1 VAGQPELRVGPK
13 KLRSKP
19 KSSAG
24 RSLRAQALTLLA
36 RREYSRQELAN
47 RLAQYTEDAD
57 EIPPLL
63 DDFEK
68 RGWLSE
74 ARVVEQV
81 LASRR
86 RRFGSHK
93 ITHELQRK
101 GLSDEAIAG
110 ARESLKADEVDTA
123 RDVWRRKFPVPPANA
138 GERAR
143 QMRFLQG
150 RGFSLDVIRKVI
162 SDGDDE

>member
-1 VAGQPELRVGPK
+1 MPVEPR
-13 KLRSKP
+13 KLPSKQ

-36 RREYSRQELAN
+36 RREYSRHELAL
-47 RLAQYTEDAD
+47 RLARYTENAD

-63 DDFEK
+63 DDLEQ

-86 RRFGSHK
+86 RRFGSRK
-93 ITHELQRK
+93 ITQELQQK
-101 GLSDEAIAG
+101 GLSDEAIAR
-110 ARESLKADEVDTA
+110 ARETLKASELDTA
-123 RDVWRRKFPVPPANA
+123 REIWRRKFPVPPANA

-143 QMRFLQG
+143 HMRFLQG
-150 RGFSLDVIRKVI
+150 RGFSVDVIRKVV
-162 SDGDDE
+162 SGKRDDGDE

>member
-1 VAGQPELRVGPK
+1 MELQVESK
-13 KLRSKP
+13 KPPSKQ
-19 KSSAG
+19 SNAG

-36 RREYSRQELAN
+36 RREYSRQELAR

-74 ARVVEQV
+74 TRVVEQL

-86 RRFGSHK
+86 RRFGSQK
-93 ITHELQRK
+93 ITQELRQK

-110 ARESLKADEVDTA
+110 ARETLKAGELDTA
-123 RDVWRRKFPVPPANA
+123 REIWRRKFPVPPTNA
-138 GERAR
+138 SERAR

-162 SDGDDE
+162 SRADDD

>member
-1 VAGQPELRVGPK
+1 MVRVLPVEPK
-13 KLRSKP
+13 KPPSKQ
-19 KSSAG
+19 SSAG
-24 RSLRAQALTLLA
+24 RSLRAQALALLA
-36 RREYSRQELAN
+36 RREYSRQELAR
-47 RLAQYTEDAD
+47 RLAQYTEDAE

-74 ARVVEQV
+74 TRVVEQV

-86 RRFGSHK
+86 RRFGSQK
-93 ITHELQRK
+93 ITHELRQK

-110 ARESLKADEVDTA
+110 ARETLKASEFDTA

-138 GERAR
+138 SDRAR

-150 RGFSLDVIRKVI
+150 RGFSLDTIRKVI
-162 SDGDDE
+162 SGSDDE